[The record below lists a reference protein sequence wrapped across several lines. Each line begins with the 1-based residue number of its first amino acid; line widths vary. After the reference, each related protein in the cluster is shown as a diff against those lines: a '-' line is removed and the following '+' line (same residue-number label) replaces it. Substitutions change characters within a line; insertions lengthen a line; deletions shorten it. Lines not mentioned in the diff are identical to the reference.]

1 MTTDTLAKLAAD
13 NRGSRSGPDRSE
25 MHTTPQHTMTN
36 TELQEAITM
45 ANAMVKSAA
54 PDRPNFK
61 DLQNHLA
68 TLLKL
73 QQMRAATAYMPH
85 EAQAQET
92 RQYARAGL
100 PSAISRI

>member
-1 MTTDTLAKLAAD
+1 
-13 NRGSRSGPDRSE
+13 

-54 PDRPNFK
+54 PDSPNFK

-73 QQMRAATAYMPH
+73 QQMRA
-85 EAQAQET
+85 E
-92 RQYARAGL
+92 R
-100 PSAISRI
+100 